1 MKNTSLDDRQAE
13 KRQIRKLSL
22 SRRDGID
29 AEMRPALDTRVLER
43 IVSMDQYMVANRVLL
58 YAAYKSEVGTE
69 AIIEHCFS
77 EGKEVVLPKVDEANG
92 CLTKHIVRG
101 MHDMCTG
108 FKGIP
113 EPTTISCV
121 RVEEVDMIIVP
132 GAAFSPSGERIGY
145 GGGYYDK
152 LLPRIKGVK
161 PIIALAYEEQ
171 IFDDLPTEE
180 HDVGMDM
187 IITPERIITCH
198 G

>member
-1 MKNTSLDDRQAE
+1 MKNILPDDKSAK
-13 KRQIRKLSL
+13 KRQIRKLAL

-29 AEMRPALDTRVLER
+29 TGLHGELDARVLEKLISLR
-43 IVSMDQYMVANRVLL
+43 QYIAANRVLV
-58 YAAYKSEVGTE
+58 YASYKSEVGTE
-69 AIIEHCFS
+69 GIIEHCYS
-77 EGKEVVLPKVDEANG
+77 EGKEVVLPKVDVANN

-113 EPTTISCV
+113 EPTTSACV
-121 RVEEVDMIIVP
+121 RVEDVDMIIVP
-132 GAAFSPSGERIGY
+132 GAAFSPSGARIGY

-161 PIIALAYEEQ
+161 LIVALAYEEQ

-180 HDVGMDM
+180 HDVEMDM
-187 IITPERIITCH
+187 IITPERTITCN